1 MRMIPQKIRIVEVI
15 RRNTLLMFRNLITI
29 MIIMMIKIKII
40 KLMTYGYKL
49 LMLRSLM
56 IMMRIRGG

>member
-1 MRMIPQKIRIVEVI
+1 MRMIPQKIRMVEVI
-15 RRNTLLMFRNLITI
+15 RRNTLLMFRNLMT
-29 MIIMMIKIKII
+29 MIIMMIKMKII
-40 KLMTYGYKL
+40 KAMTYGYTL

>member
-1 MRMIPQKIRIVEVI
+1 MRMIPQKIRIVDVI
-15 RRNTLLMFRNLITI
+15 RRKTLLMFRNLMT
-29 MIIMMIKIKII
+29 MIIMMIKMKII
-40 KLMTYGYKL
+40 KVMTYGYKL

>member
-15 RRNTLLMFRNLITI
+15 RRNTLLMFRNLMT
-29 MIIMMIKIKII
+29 MIIVMIKIKII
-40 KLMTYGYKL
+40 KVMTYGYKL

-56 IMMRIRGG
+56 IMMRIRRG

>member
-1 MRMIPQKIRIVEVI
+1 MRMIPQKIRIVDVI
-15 RRNTLLMFRNLITI
+15 RRNTLLMFRNLMT
-29 MIIMMIKIKII
+29 MIIVMIKIKII
-40 KLMTYGYKL
+40 KVMTYGYKL

>member
-1 MRMIPQKIRIVEVI
+1 MRMIPQKIRMVEVI
-15 RRNTLLMFRNLITI
+15 RRNTLLMFRNLMT
-29 MIIMMIKIKII
+29 MIIVMIKIKII
-40 KLMTYGYKL
+40 KVMTYGYKL

>member
-15 RRNTLLMFRNLITI
+15 RRNTLLMFRNLMT

-40 KLMTYGYKL
+40 KVMTYGYNL

-56 IMMRIRGG
+56 NMMRIIGG

>member
-15 RRNTLLMFRNLITI
+15 RRNTLLMFRNLMT

-40 KLMTYGYKL
+40 KVMTYGYKL

>member
-1 MRMIPQKIRIVEVI
+1 MRMIPQKIRMVEVI
-15 RRNTLLMFRNLITI
+15 RRNTLLMFRNLMT
-29 MIIMMIKIKII
+29 MIIMMIKMKII
-40 KLMTYGYKL
+40 KVMTYGYTL

>member
-15 RRNTLLMFRNLITI
+15 RRNTLLMFRNLMT

-40 KLMTYGYKL
+40 KVMTYGYKL
-49 LMLRSLM
+49 LILRSLM

>member
-1 MRMIPQKIRIVEVI
+1 MIPQKIRMVEVI
-15 RRNTLLMFRNLITI
+15 RRNTLLMFRNLMT

-40 KLMTYGYKL
+40 KVMTYGYKL

-56 IMMRIRGG
+56 MMMRIRGG